1 MVPYSRHVEGKKKLV
16 ESLDAMYND
25 HERTSTAKRYSV
37 EVPIGVLLSFSP
49 PDTPPNDHSESASLC
64 SKDSTDATNQPEVLT
79 ANLVDLGVSLR
90 EEEDEKERPNQ
101 CVENLSNGDMTE
113 SDSVISS
120 DSDPT
125 GPSLNW
131 ADSNVLQN
139 SHAES
144 PPPIPPPRSK
154 RHPKAQTERPNLVIP
169 HPQYGPRPPPFD
181 DFGPS
186 VAAALI
192 KNSHQLS
199 DPRSANTLSVT
210 GMDLFKSME
219 HTTTLQHPAPHLRAS
234 SGSPTTNLRTTQA
247 FDRPCSA
254 PPPSEIND
262 PWKPLP
268 QSSASPLLSQRA
280 KRLPP
285 PLKPQPYGGSGAGA
299 FIQSEQP
306 PPALPSSQ
314 MDLLSELDLFG
325 LQGMKGYTTNSDS
338 VSSSTATTS
347 FTS

>member
-1 MVPYSRHVEGKKKLV
+1 
-16 ESLDAMYND
+16 MYND
-25 HERTSTAKRYSV
+25 QERTSTTKRYSV

-49 PDTPPNDHSESASLC
+49 PDTPPNDRSESASLC

-90 EEEDEKERPNQ
+90 EEEEEEEKKDVPNQ
-101 CVENLSNGDMTE
+101 HTENLFDGDLTE

-125 GPSLNW
+125 GPSLHW

-139 SHAES
+139 VHAES
-144 PPPIPPPRSK
+144 PPPVPPPRTK
-154 RHPKAQTERPNLVIP
+154 RHHPKAQPERPNLVIP
-169 HPQYGPRPPPFD
+169 HPQYGPRPSPFND
-181 DFGPS
+181 NFGPS

-192 KNSHQLS
+192 KNSANALS
-199 DPRSANTLSVT
+199 AT
-210 GMDLFKSME
+210 GMDLFKSLE
-219 HTTTLQHPAPHLRAS
+219 PSTTASTTLQHLAPQLRAS
-234 SGSPTTNLRTTQA
+234 SGSPTTNLRTAQA
-247 FDRPCSA
+247 FDRPLSA
-254 PPPSEIND
+254 PPPSMIND

-285 PLKPQPYGGSGAGA
+285 PLKPQPYDGSGAVA
-299 FIQSEQP
+299 FMQSESS
-306 PPALPSSQ
+306 PPASSQ

-325 LQGMKGYTTNSDS
+325 LQGLKGYTMNNDS
-338 VSSSTATTS
+338 VSSTTTTS
-347 FTS
+347 FNS